1 MSTDEQATAPAGLL
15 DEQFLRDFASR
26 WHAAWNAY
34 DPQQVMALCTDDV
47 EWQQPSSPPLPR
59 GYDGA
64 AESVKQLQRACP
76 DYRFAETEP
85 PYASFDR
92 RKAIVPW
99 RFTGTMTGPLDPP
112 GFAPTGTRIQ
122 IEGDDHWE
130 FRGDLVYRCR
140 VLYDANDVAMQ
151 LGAVPAPGC
160 DAAAPAGAAHA
171 PTRRPLAAKGAE
183 QHLGTPHDVRR
194 WPAGA
199 SR

>member
-1 MSTDEQATAPAGLL
+1 MSTDEQATAPTKVL
-15 DEQFLRDFASR
+15 DEQFL
-26 WHAAWNAY
+26 
-34 DPQQVMALCTDDV
+34 
-47 EWQQPSSPPLPR
+47 
-59 GYDGA
+59 
-64 AESVKQLQRACP
+64 RACP

-112 GFAPTGTRIQ
+112 GFAPTSARIQ

-151 LGAVPAPGC
+151 LGASPAPGSRGERLGVLLQRLQAWSMRRR
-160 DAAAPAGAAHA
+160 AA
-171 PTRRPLAAKGAE
+171 R
-183 QHLGTPHDVRR
+183 
-194 WPAGA
+194 
-199 SR
+199 